1 MSAPKITLYTNR
13 LCPWAHRA
21 HIALKELGL
30 DYEEVT
36 IDLNTP
42 REPWYLEVNPLRASK
57 LIGNLHSTSAAWSP
71 VLIWNRCPVPCGCSP
86 LTPPPPSGPAENAL
100 FRARVAFFVD
110 AFISKVVTHFN
121 AGLRSASEEERDAHG
136 EALVAAVVKE
146 IEPLLAETD
155 SKGPFFGGNE
165 KLTLAE
171 VQTGSFLLRI
181 LGLTEH
187 GLVSA
192 KVPTLLEAQAPRF
205 KRWAEATIA
214 QESVNFIW
222 DAKAYADRARARHA
236 PKK

>member
-42 REPWYLEVNPLRASK
+42 REPWYLEVNPRGL
-57 LIGNLHSTSAAWSP
+57 
-71 VLIWNRCPVPCGCSP
+71 VPSLKYNDNIILESGIVAQFLADAHPSH
-86 LTPPPPSGPAENAL
+86 LLPPSGPAENAL

-165 KLTLAE
+165 KITLAE

-181 LGLTEH
+181 LGLAEH

-192 KVPTLLEAQAPRF
+192 KVPAGLEAQAPRF